1 MSFHSSFNK
10 MSKIP
15 KLKESNW
22 WEFIQIFSF
31 LIYIYQRTSA
41 TEQCFS
47 LPQKMT
53 LFIYQYGL
61 ISKQSEGQ
69 YFVDNSQGHVFM
81 GADPTV
87 QCWICRHQLNTVFID
102 DDDDQNFSTS
112 AGKKRLIWR
121 KLSRYFYC
129 VIFFIIF
136 SSCF

>member
-1 MSFHSSFNK
+1 

-102 DDDDQNFSTS
+102 DDDDDQNFSTS

-129 VIFFIIF
+129 
-136 SSCF
+136 SSS